1 MQTHF
6 ITLEVALQPS
16 AQRLHDRILAE
27 LQQQGEP
34 LRWAIVAV
42 DRERNIACI
51 EAVITTPTEFLI
63 PHTAVKTV

>member
-6 ITLEVALQPS
+6 ITLEVELQPS
-16 AQRLHDRILAE
+16 AQSLQAQILAQ
-27 LQQQGEP
+27 LRRQGEP

-63 PHTAVKTV
+63 PGAVVRTV